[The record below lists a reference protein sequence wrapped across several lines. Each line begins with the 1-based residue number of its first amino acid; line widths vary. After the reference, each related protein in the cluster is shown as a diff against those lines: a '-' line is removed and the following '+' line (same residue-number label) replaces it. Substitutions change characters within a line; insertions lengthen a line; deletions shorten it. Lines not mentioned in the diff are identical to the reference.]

1 MKTQKKRLFSI
12 TGILIAALMSG
23 QVVADDKKSECST
36 LKKFTKTGI
45 PKYAYYDSDSDE
57 ERDNHDESG
66 DDGDRTHSDN
76 DKVTFCDHKEDGG
89 FILTTLRRKD
99 LQNHDDDYFT
109 TTGVCPTTST
119 DCPEEDK
126 GKKGDHKD
134 YHNACSTLDH
144 ISQTIPVYAYK
155 NKACNSDSSKSCH
168 NEDDEDDSDHGEK
181 VIICHNEGA
190 GSTTPKFE
198 RIEISTH
205 AMKAHLKNHND
216 YVSKTGVCPT
226 TSVPC
231 PPLTCT
237 LPEVLNPTGT
247 ACITTGQLAVTP
259 TVTPQSTTDTTPSLT
274 GTVGTTALGS
284 DTFTVKVGV
293 NGATYYVTSGTPRI
307 TFSGTNNTI
316 WTLQIATALPVATYD
331 VIATRNGTTDTTTD
345 ELIIQSNPPSRV
357 PTVTPLTTT
366 ITAESIIIAGTVG
379 EVALVPDTFAVTVNN
394 AAHPTNITGTLTVTG
409 LTWAYTL
416 TKPFY
421 EGTFDVNAIRMVGG
435 VSTPDT
441 THGELIITDKIDICN
456 ANVNQSINR
465 SAWVGSK
472 ESSINY
478 YMGKCN
484 ITGDSPLPPSFDNR
498 CPLISAPPYVK
509 VTKELCDNGGVKSD
523 ASINTVTV
531 RQAQIVNAST
541 ENGTISGAISGKLK
555 YGIKAENVGALE
567 LNNATVSQN
576 QTTGVTLSGGVT
588 LTGVTLTNA
597 SIDFADTTLTCTNS
611 DGTWNVLG
619 GTTKPTT
626 TTTDGTINGTI
637 VSGMITEGKDAS
649 GKPIRGNVTTG
660 TYDSNITNLNNVTT
674 KGRRVTGTLIN
685 ATITNAQTTTINGQT
700 FVLDGTI
707 TTGEM
712 LPNTASTFG
721 TVFNATLTNTNVSS
735 TNHCFTSGT
744 VGTRGQLN
752 WKEVV
757 KE

>member
-1 MKTQKKRLFSI
+1 MDSRKKLLFSI
-12 TGILIAALMSG
+12 TGVLITALVSG
-23 QVVADDKKSECST
+23 QVIADRNCST
-36 LKKFTKTGI
+36 LKQFKRTGI
-45 PKYAYYDSDSDE
+45 PNYAYYDSDNDE
-57 ERDNHDESG
+57 ERDNHDDGEN
-66 DDGDRTHSDN
+66 DGDSQHTGN
-76 DKVTFCDHKEDGG
+76 DKVTFCHHRDNGE
-89 FILTTLRRKD
+89 FILTTLRRSD
-99 LQNHDDDYFT
+99 LSNDDNDYFT
-109 TTGVCPTTST
+109 KTGVCPTTPT

-126 GKKGDHKD
+126 GKEGDHRD

-144 ISQTIPVYAYK
+144 ISQTIPDYAYK
-155 NKACNSDSSKSCH
+155 NKECNSDSRKSCH
-168 NEDDEDDSDHGEK
+168 NDDDDDNSENGEK
-181 VIICHNEGA
+181 VIICHNKG
-190 GSTTPKFE
+190 GNSTTPRFE

-226 TSVPC
+226 ASVSC

-237 LPEVLNPTGT
+237 SPLVLNPTGT
-247 ACITTGQLAVTP
+247 ACITAGQLAATP
-259 TVTPQSTTDTTPSLT
+259 TVNSQSTTDTTPILT

-284 DTFTVKVGV
+284 DTFTVKVGE
-293 NGATYYVTSGTPRI
+293 NGATYNTSGTPRI
-307 TFSGTNNTI
+307 TFSGTNNTT
-316 WTLQIATALPVATYD
+316 WTLQIATALPVATYN
-331 VIATRNGTTDTTTD
+331 VIATRNTTTDTTTD
-345 ELIIQSNPPSRV
+345 ELTIQNDPPSRV

-366 ITAESIIIAGTVG
+366 ITASSIIIAGTVG
-379 EVALVPDTFAVTVNN
+379 EVALVPDTFNVTVSN
-394 AAHPTNITGTLTVTG
+394 ATTHANVAGTLTYPTS

-465 SAWVGSK
+465 SAWIGSQ
-472 ESSINY
+472 ESSTY
-478 YMGKCN
+478 YLGKCSASG
-484 ITGDSPLPPSFDNR
+484 TSPSQPSALACPPDAS
-498 CPLISAPPYVK
+498 PQYVQ
-509 VTKELCDNGGVKSD
+509 VAQELCANGGVKSD
-523 ASINTVTV
+523 RSVNTVTV
-531 RQAQIVNAST
+531 KQAQIVNAST
-541 ENGTISGAISGKLK
+541 VNGTVSGTLVGGKVK
-555 YGIKAENVGALE
+555 YGIKAEGVGTLD
-567 LNNATVSQN
+567 LSNATITPNS
-576 QTTGVTLSGGVT
+576 TTGVTLAAGVT

-597 SIDFADTTLTCTNS
+597 SIDVSGIACTVS
-611 DGTWNVLG
+611 DSAWNVLG